1 VAVDPAHS
9 ADVAAAF
16 TTGFRQ
22 QRVALAEGCR
32 LLRLQLFLL
41 FRAGDQ
47 EFFDPQTAIMGL
59 AVF

>member
-1 VAVDPAHS
+1 MDPARS

-16 TTGFRQ
+16 TGELRR
-22 QRVALAEGCR
+22 QRVALAEGCP
-32 LLRLQLFLL
+32 LLRLQFFLL

-47 EFFDPQTAIMGL
+47 DFFDAQRAFMGL